1 MIERS
6 NQRDHMADKIEFER
20 NGKTITRAEYS
31 GFCYGVMTALE
42 KTLETVERLKN
53 TGKKVYTY
61 GPIIHNDD
69 VVNDLKNRGVEI
81 CEKIGS
87 IEPDAA
93 IIIRSH
99 GVGQK
104 EEDAIRQSCGL
115 LIDATC
121 PHVKKIHRLANE
133 AYKEGKEVVVVG
145 DASHPEVIGIDGWCD
160 NQAIVINDPTQL
172 SLPENQQRL
181 TEARTSGRGIFA
193 VAQTTLNR
201 KVWDSCA
208 EALIEEYPEAV
219 LKCTICSATT
229 NRQNACRR
237 VAEQSDLMIVIGG
250 KDSSNS
256 RRLFEIASEV
266 CEKTYFIENRL
277 HLPLKDI
284 EKYNRIGISAGASAP
299 ERIIKEVISNM
310 SDVITNNIDEANE
323 MHDFMAEIEKSLKMP
338 QRGEIVKGEVIQVG
352 PREVYVNLGC
362 KKDGII
368 PKDEIALEA
377 DQDIESLFKLGDV
390 VEAKVLKTDDGD
402 GNILLS
408 RKKVEIS
415 EHWNEIIKAYED
427 KSFVTA
433 KVIREVKGGVIAA
446 YKEVTGFI
454 PMSQLNDRYVEKADE
469 FIGKVLT
476 VKVTRVDQ
484 RRNKAVFSHKAYL
497 AEEKSKKIAEI
508 WSSINVG
515 DTVEGTVM
523 RFTDYGAFVDIGGID
538 GLLHISEI
546 SWGKLKHPQEALKI
560 GEKINVKILSMN
572 EEKGKI
578 SLGLKQNTPE
588 PWSVINEHYQAGQ
601 VVEGKVVQIKEYGA
615 FVELEPGLDGLVHIS
630 EIAHKRVT
638 NIADEI
644 SIGQTVAAKIL
655 DIDEEKKRIS
665 LSIKET
671 LEAPAAEAEA
681 ETEAVAAEEPAE
693 DVGDAE

>member
-1 MIERS
+1 MSDRIV
-6 NQRDHMADKIEFER
+6 FEK
-20 NGKTITRAEYS
+20 NGKTITLAEHS
-31 GFCYGVMTALE
+31 GFCYGVKTALQ
-42 KTLETVERLKN
+42 KTLKTVEEYEG
-53 TGKKVYTY
+53 TGRRVYTF

-69 VVNDLKNRGVEI
+69 VVNDLNMRGVQI
-81 CEKIGS
+81 CSAPGSTEK
-87 IEPDAA
+87 DAA
-93 IIIRSH
+93 VIIRSH
-99 GVGQK
+99 GVPASV
-104 EEDAIRQSCGL
+104 EAALRDSCGQ

-121 PHVKKIHRLANE
+121 PHVKKIHRLADD
-133 AYKEGKEVVVVG
+133 AYHEGRTIVVIG
-145 DASHPEVIGIDGWCD
+145 DAGHPEVQGIDGWCG
-160 NQAIVINDPTQL
+160 NEAMIFSDPAEIERPKNL
-172 SLPENQQRL
+172 ARL
-181 TEARTSGRGIFA
+181 NRAEEILA

-201 KVWDSCA
+201 NVWDACT
-208 EALIEEYPEAV
+208 EALLRRYPRAQ
-219 LKCTICSATT
+219 LRCTICSATSS
-229 NRQNACRR
+229 RQTACRR
-237 VAEQSDLMIVIGG
+237 VAEISDAMVVIGG
-250 KDSSNS
+250 RSSSNS
-256 RRLFEIASEV
+256 RKLYEIASEV
-266 CEKTYFIENRL
+266 CENTYLIENTS

-284 EKYNRIGISAGASAP
+284 AKYNKIGVSAGASAP

-310 SDVITNNIDEANE
+310 SDIITNNIDESNE
-323 MHDFMAEIEKSLKMP
+323 MNDFMAEIEKSLKMP

-377 DQDIESLFKLGDV
+377 DQDIESMFKLGDV

-469 FIGKVLT
+469 FIGKTLT

-484 RRNKAVFSHKAYL
+484 KRNKAVFSHKAYL
-497 AEEKSKKIAEI
+497 ADEKSKKIAEI

-560 GEKINVKILSMN
+560 GQKINVKILSMN

-588 PWSVINEHYQAGQ
+588 PWSVINENYQVGQ

-644 SIGQTVAAKIL
+644 SIGQMVNAKIL
-655 DIDEEKKRIS
+655 EIDEEKRRIS

-671 LEAPAAEAEA
+671 LDAPEAEAPAED
-681 ETEAVAAEEPAE
+681 EE
-693 DVGDAE
+693 